1 MSTTT
6 TSLYAVESPMEQF
19 RALMAQDAALRV
31 GQPVTVRWGYGL
43 GFRARGT
50 GTIVKLSPKS
60 VQVQISAA
68 VPSPSDPAREGW
80 PAGFVLK
87 GIPRVD
93 LTSRNWNH
101 WNCVEPLPERSLASI
116 AS

>member
-1 MSTTT
+1 MPTTT
-6 TSLYAVESPMEQF
+6 LHVVEPPMERF
-19 RALMAQDAALRV
+19 RTLMAQDAALHM

-43 GFRARGT
+43 GFRTHGT

-93 LTSRNWNH
+93 FTSRNWNH
-101 WNCVEPLPERSLASI
+101 WNCVEPLPDGSLASV
-116 AS
+116 AN